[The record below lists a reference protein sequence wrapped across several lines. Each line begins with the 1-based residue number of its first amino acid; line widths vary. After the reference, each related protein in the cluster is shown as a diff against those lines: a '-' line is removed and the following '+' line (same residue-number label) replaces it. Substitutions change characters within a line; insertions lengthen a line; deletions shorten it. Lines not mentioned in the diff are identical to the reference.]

1 MNARAIRAIKSSC
14 EHCDDKRQ
22 VWNETLGR
30 NIRCPQCSRRRR
42 MDPSGLQQVNQAER
56 ARREQQAITRNEPS
70 KFTALDWTIAKLY
83 EWGRWVRD
91 NGIGY
96 PPMSTTEKA
105 RIGRGG
111 KPGDRSDALP
121 GELEAIDRAVSTAPV
136 EYKTLLIEHYTKFGY
151 NSEKAVRLGISR
163 QTYYQRKASAERY
176 VATAIGV

>member
-1 MNARAIRAIKSSC
+1 MVDHP
-14 EHCDDKRQ
+14 E
-22 VWNETLGR
+22 LGI
-30 NIRCPQCSRRRR
+30 IRCARCTRREPRL
-42 MDPSGLQQVNQAER
+42 DSSGLEQISRDEAE
-56 ARREQQAITRNEPS
+56 RREQSGIEQGKPA
-70 KFTALDWTIAKLY
+70 KFTGLDWTITKLY

-96 PPMSTTEKA
+96 PPMSATEKA

-121 GELEAIDRAVSTAPV
+121 AEIEAIDRAVCVAPV
-136 EYKTLLIEHYTKFGY
+136 DFKTVLIEHYTKFGY
-151 NSEKAVRLGISR
+151 NAEKAARLGISR